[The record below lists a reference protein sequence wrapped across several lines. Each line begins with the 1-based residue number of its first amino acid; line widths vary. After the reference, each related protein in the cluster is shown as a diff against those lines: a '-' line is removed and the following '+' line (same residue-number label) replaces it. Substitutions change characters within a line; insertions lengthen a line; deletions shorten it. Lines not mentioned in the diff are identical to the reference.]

1 MFMDDDFLLHNE
13 YSKELYHNYAKDMP
27 IFDYHCHLD
36 PKEIYEDV
44 KYDNITQ
51 VWLYGDHYKWRA
63 MRANGIEE
71 KYITGDGSDH
81 EKFLAWAKTIP
92 MAMGNPL
99 YHWTHLEL
107 KRYFNIDEVLN
118 EKNAEII
125 WEKANKVIRSGNFSA
140 RQLIANSNVKALC
153 TTDDPVSDLKY
164 HVLLKE
170 CKDFDVKVLP
180 TFRPDRATEIADKT
194 FKTWLDELETASSVE
209 IKNYEAYLQALKSR
223 VKYFNSVGCRLA
235 DHSLTHVPYEE
246 TTKEEASKIF
256 DKAIKGESITKVEE
270 DKFKTYTLYFF
281 MCTYSEFDWVVQ
293 LHIGAMRSNNTL
305 MFNKIG
311 KDTGFDSPGDENIA
325 FALSRLMD
333 LSAKEDKL
341 PKTVLYTLNPKDNYV
356 LSAMAGN
363 FQGGGIPGKI
373 QYGAAW
379 WFNDHKDG
387 MIDQMKALYNCGL
400 LSRFIG
406 MLTDSRSFL
415 SYARHEYFRRILC
428 SLVGQWIKDEEV
440 PNDMEFIGKMIQN
453 ICYNNVVEYIGVQID
468 K

>member
-13 YSKELYHNYAKDMP
+13 YSKELYNKYAKDMP

-71 KYITGDGSDH
+71 KYITGDGSDY

-125 WEKANKVIRSGNFSA
+125 WEKANKVIRSGSFSA
-140 RQLIANSNVKALC
+140 RQLIVNSNVKALC

-180 TFRPDRATEIADKT
+180 TFRPDRATEIADET
-194 FKTWLDELETASSVE
+194 FKTWLCELETASSVK
-209 IKNYEAYLQALKSR
+209 IKNYEAYLEALKSR
-223 VKYFNSVGCRLA
+223 VLYFNSVGCRLA

-246 TTKEEASKIF
+246 TTKEEVSKIF
-256 DKAIKGESITKVEE
+256 DKAVKGESITKVEA

-281 MCTYSEFDWVVQ
+281 MCTYSEFNWVVQ

-305 MFNKIG
+305 MLNKIG

-333 LSAKEDKL
+333 LAAKEDKL

-428 SLVGQWIKDEEV
+428 SLVGQWIKEEEV

-453 ICYNNVVEYIGVQID
+453 ICYNNVVEYIGVPIE